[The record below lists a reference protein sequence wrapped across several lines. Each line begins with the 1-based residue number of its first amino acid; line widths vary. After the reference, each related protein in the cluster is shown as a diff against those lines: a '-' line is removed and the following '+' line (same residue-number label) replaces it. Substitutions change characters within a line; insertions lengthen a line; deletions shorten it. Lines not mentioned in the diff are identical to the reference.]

1 VRPLFAMGR
10 FTWFTVDFLRAA
22 WRRPPPLVR
31 SIEEAYKIGVRSL
44 PILFVIACFVGTNL
58 TLQGYLAFQTLGGSH
73 LVGMFVGLAGIREL
87 APLIAGAMV
96 AAKAGT
102 EMASQIAVMRIQEE
116 IDALE
121 VMAVSPHWYLVT
133 PRLLGIVLV
142 MPALTFIAMAGMVT
156 SAWAVAVFQLDLN
169 GPHFAQTVLETM
181 SSTEL
186 IFGAVKSIV
195 FGTVICLISCYCG
208 FHSKPGPEG
217 VGLATNHA
225 VVASSVSCLAM
236 NYLVSEI
243 VYG

>member
-1 VRPLFAMGR
+1 MGR

-22 WRRPPPLVR
+22 WQRPPPLVR
-31 SIEEAYKIGVRSL
+31 SMEEAYKIGVRSL
-44 PILFVIACFVGTNL
+44 PILFVISCFVGTNL
-58 TLQGYLAFQTLGGSH
+58 ALQGYLSFQTLGGSH
-73 LVGMFVGLAGIREL
+73 LLGMFVGLAGIREL
-87 APLIAGAMV
+87 APIIAASMV

-102 EMASQIAVMRIQEE
+102 EMASQIAVMRIREE

-142 MPALTFIAMAGMVT
+142 MPALTIIAMTGMVA

-169 GPHFAQTVLETM
+169 GPQFVHTVLETV
-181 SSTEL
+181 SRREL
-186 IFGAVKSIV
+186 IVSVVKSMI

-208 FHSKPGPEG
+208 FYTKPGPEG

-225 VVASSVSCLAM
+225 VVAASVSGLAV
-236 NYLVSEI
+236 NYLVSEM